1 MNNQAFIFPGQASQ
15 FVGMGKDLYENS
27 PLARK
32 MFDEADALLG
42 YKISEVMFEGTEDQ
56 LKQTSITQPSVYIH
70 SLVSMMSKSE
80 GALPVAVAGHSL
92 GEISA
97 LVAAG
102 VLNFADGLA
111 LVKAR
116 ADAMQLAC
124 DQNPGSMA
132 AIVGLTDEQIESV
145 CASITNE
152 IVIPANYNCPGQL
165 VISGSLAGLKLAE
178 EKLLEAGA
186 KRVILLQVGG
196 AFHSPL
202 MEPARAQLEEAINIL
217 DFCTASCPVYQN
229 VDAMP
234 SIEPTI
240 IKSKL
245 IKQLTAPVRWTQTM
259 QNMISSGINSFVEVG
274 GNGTVLSG
282 FLKRIDRNI
291 PVTSL

>member
-27 PLARK
+27 PLAK
-32 MFDEADALLG
+32 NMFDEADALLG

-56 LKQTSITQPSVYIH
+56 LKQTSITQPSVFIH
-70 SLVSMMSKSE
+70 SLVSMMSKSD
-80 GALPVAVAGHSL
+80 GALPIAVAGHSL

-102 VLNFADGLA
+102 VLTFSDGLI
-111 LVKAR
+111 LVKSR

-145 CASITNE
+145 CESITDE

-178 EKLLEAGA
+178 EKLLAAGA

-202 MEPARAQLEEAINIL
+202 MEPARAKLEEAIHNL
-217 DFCTASCPVYQN
+217 EFCTASCPVYQN

-234 SIEPTI
+234 STDPTI
-240 IKSKL
+240 LKSKL
-245 IKQLTAPVRWTQTM
+245 IRQLTAPVRWTQTM

>member
-32 MFDEADALLG
+32 MFDEADVLLG

-70 SLVSMMSKSE
+70 SLVSMMTKSE

>member
-27 PLARK
+27 PLAK
-32 MFDEADALLG
+32 NMFDEADALLG

-56 LKQTSITQPSVYIH
+56 LKQTSITQPSVFIH

-80 GALPVAVAGHSL
+80 GAFPTAVAGHSL

-102 VLNFADGLA
+102 VLTFSDGLI
-111 LVKAR
+111 LVKSR

-145 CASITNE
+145 CESITDE

-178 EKLLEAGA
+178 EKLLAAGA

-202 MEPARAQLEEAINIL
+202 MEPARAQLENAIHNL
-217 DFCTASCPVYQN
+217 EFCTASCPVYQN

-234 SIEPTI
+234 STDPTI
-240 IKSKL
+240 LKSKL
-245 IKQLTAPVRWTQTM
+245 IRQLTAPVRWTQTM